1 MILVFGAPRSGTSWL
16 AKIFDSHPD
25 VLYRHEPDS
34 ERKHPEIPF
43 LCSDERADQLLPL
56 AGPYLRSLVDVRTLK
71 AAGSLPAFPKAYC
84 TGPCALVRR
93 AWIYGARAAEKVVG
107 KRSWITV
114 PDFFAASRRA
124 DVRFVMKSVDSM
136 GRLNLFARAV
146 PDAKIVVVLRHPCGQ
161 VDSVMRGL
169 KSGYLAQAAIL
180 AMARMEQ
187 AKRRGL
193 DEAALRDMPLEQQ
206 LAWNWGLLNEK
217 ALEDTEGRAN
227 VLVVRYEDL
236 CVDPVGVARRMF
248 DFAGL
253 CWSEST
259 ARFLD
264 VSSTYRGS
272 ERYFQVV
279 RNSRRA
285 AEKWREQLEP
295 GQIDQILEVAG
306 QTLPGRLYESV
317 AEVARAA
324 RD

>member
-34 ERKHPEIPF
+34 ERKHPGIPF
-43 LCSDERADQLLPL
+43 LCSDERALELLPE
-56 AGPYLRSLVDVRTLK
+56 AGPYLRSLVGVRSLK
-71 AAGSLPAFPKAYC
+71 SAGSLPAFPKAYC
-84 TGPCALVRR
+84 TGACAAMRR
-93 AWIYGARAAEKVVG
+93 AWIYGARAVEKVVG

-114 PDFFAASRRA
+114 PDFSGAAERS

-146 PDAKIVVVLRHPCGQ
+146 PEAKIVVVLRHPCGQ

-193 DEAALRDMPLEQQ
+193 SEDSFRSMTLEQQ

-217 ALEDTEGRAN
+217 GLEDTEGHAN

-248 DFAGL
+248 EFTGL
-253 CWSEST
+253 SWSEAT
-259 ARFLD
+259 ERFLD

-295 GQIDQILEVAG
+295 RQIEQILEVAG
-306 QTLPGRLYESV
+306 QTLPGRLYAPD
-317 AEVARAA
+317 AEVAPAA
-324 RD
+324 SS

>member
-1 MILVFGAPRSGTSWL
+1 MIFVFGAPRSGTSWL

-34 ERKHPEIPF
+34 ERKHPDIPF
-43 LCSDERADQLLPL
+43 LCTNEKAEELLPV
-56 AGPYLRSLVDVRTLK
+56 AGPYLRSLVHVRTLK
-71 AAGSLPAFPKAYC
+71 SAGSLPAFPKAYC

-93 AWIYGARAAEKVVG
+93 GWIYGARVAEKIVG

-114 PDFFAASRRA
+114 PDFTRASRRDA
-124 DVRFVMKSVDSM
+124 TRFVMKSVDSM

-146 PDAKIVVVLRHPCGQ
+146 PEAKIVVVLRHPCGQ

-169 KSGYLAQAAIL
+169 RSGYLAQAAIL

-193 DEAALRDMPLEQQ
+193 DEDALRAMTLEQQ

-217 ALEDTEGRAN
+217 ALEDVEGRAN
-227 VLVVRYEDL
+227 VLVLRYEDL
-236 CVDPVGVARRMF
+236 CTDPLGVAQRMF
-248 DFAGL
+248 EFAEL
-253 CWSEST
+253 SWSEST

-264 VSSTYRGS
+264 VSSTYSGS

-285 AEKWREQLEP
+285 AEKWREQLKDA
-295 GQIDQILEVAG
+295 QIAQILDVAS
-306 QTLPGRLYESV
+306 QTLPGRLYEPDAAV
-317 AEVARAA
+317 APAGRI
-324 RD
+324 

>member
-16 AKIFDSHPD
+16 AKIFDSHPE

-34 ERKHPEIPF
+34 ERKHPDIPF
-43 LCSDERADQLLPL
+43 LCTDEKAEELLPL
-56 AGPYLRSLVDVRTLK
+56 AGPYLRSLVGVRTLK

-84 TGPCALVRR
+84 TGPCAVMRR
-93 AWIYGARAAEKVVG
+93 AWIYGARAVEKVVG

-114 PDFFAASRRA
+114 PDFSGAANRPG
-124 DVRFVMKSVDSM
+124 VRFVMKSVDSM
-136 GRLNLFARAV
+136 GRLNLFTRAV
-146 PDAKIVVVLRHPCGQ
+146 PEAKTVIVLRHPCGQ

-193 DEAALRDMPLEQQ
+193 HEDALRGMSLEQQ

-217 ALEDTEGRAN
+217 GLEDAEGRAN
-227 VLVVRYEDL
+227 VMVVRYEDL
-236 CVDPVGVARRMF
+236 CVDPVGVARRLF

-253 CWSEST
+253 AWSGATE
-259 ARFLD
+259 RFLD
-264 VSSTYRGS
+264 VSSNYSGS

-295 GQIDQILEVAG
+295 RQIEQILEIAE
-306 QTLPGRLYESV
+306 QTLPGRLYERE
-317 AEVARAA
+317 AETAPIARG
-324 RD
+324 